1 MSSAGHDNGAGSRVG
16 TLCLACVRGTGV
28 DGGGVSVLSSN
39 GTSVFMHATDATSQV
54 IEDLQF
60 RLGEGPCIDAA
71 STGQPVMV
79 PDLAAH
85 QDELAERWPAFL
97 AEVGE
102 TDARALFAFPIHV
115 AGIGLG
121 IVDLYRRTPG
131 GLDPEQLTA
140 GLTGAEA
147 IGNSLLTQDNDEGDN
162 TSYPLTV
169 HRAAGMVMVQLD
181 GTIEEAMVRLRATAY
196 LEGMLVTALALDVLE
211 GRRRFTKEES

>member
-1 MSSAGHDNGAGSRVG
+1 MSSAGYGNGAESNVG
-16 TLCLACVRGTGV
+16 TLCLTCVRETGV
-28 DGGGVSVLSSN
+28 DGGGVSMFSGK
-39 GTSVFMHATDATSQV
+39 GTPVFMHATDATARV

-79 PDLAAH
+79 PDLATHEA
-85 QDELAERWPAFL
+85 ELAERWPAFL
-97 AEVGE
+97 AEVAD
-102 TDARALFAFPIHV
+102 TDARALFAFPIRV

-131 GLDPEQLTA
+131 GLGPDQVSA
-140 GLTGAEA
+140 GLSGAEA
-147 IGNSLLTQDNDEGDN
+147 LGTSLLTPDNDQGDN
-162 TSYPLTV
+162 VSYPLTV

-181 GTIEEAMVRLRATAY
+181 SSIEEALVRLRATAY

-211 GRRRFTKEES
+211 GRRRFAKEES